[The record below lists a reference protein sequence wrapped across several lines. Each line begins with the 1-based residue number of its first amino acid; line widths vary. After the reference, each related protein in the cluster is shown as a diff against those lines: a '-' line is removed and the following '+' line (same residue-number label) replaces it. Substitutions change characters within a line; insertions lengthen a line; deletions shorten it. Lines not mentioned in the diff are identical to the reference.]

1 MSLSVNRLLGL
12 SIVGGATLSL
22 FTSLR
27 FSFFGLGE
35 LLIIFSF
42 FLTNFSRIPPI
53 NLLNYPFTIF
63 WAVYITASLMGAF
76 LNLTILNNQTGTT
89 AKMSLDLFAY
99 IFIFATSFTLEANI
113 NQKSINP
120 WQLLKGFIILSS
132 IILTILLFIS
142 FYTPSL
148 LGLDLMYDET
158 SFAPLVTN
166 VHQITMFYIILPFLC
181 VGILIKE
188 YEIYPKQN
196 SIFKTILLLALF
208 CTTIY
213 MALTAQATKAV
224 VGFWLGVGCLF
235 LFYFISRSGI
245 ILRSLIIYSIII
257 SVVFIFYY
265 FDLLRIF
272 SDFFVDADG
281 ADGARAQLYGG
292 AINLISE
299 SPILGRGPGGHI
311 WKGEL
316 YWDVHQTFLTAFI
329 QAGIIGFVSL
339 IALIYRF
346 VRDIFNESIF
356 LASMAPLAIYAL
368 GGDILR
374 RLPVWIL
381 LILIMYAVRHVRL
394 ESYNKIDNTPHQ
406 MTTFNT

>member
-1 MSLSVNRLLGL
+1 
-12 SIVGGATLSL
+12 
-22 FTSLR
+22 
-27 FSFFGLGE
+27 
-35 LLIIFSF
+35 
-42 FLTNFSRIPPI
+42 
-53 NLLNYPFTIF
+53 
-63 WAVYITASLMGAF
+63 MGAF

-99 IFIFATSFTLEANI
+99 IFIFATAFTLEANI

-132 IILTILLFIS
+132 IILTILLLIS

-148 LGLDLMYDET
+148 LGLALMYDET

-181 VGILIKE
+181 IGILMKE
-188 YEIYPKQN
+188 YEIYPEQN
-196 SIFKTILLLALF
+196 SIFKTILLLTLF

-224 VGFWLGVGCLF
+224 VGFWLGVACLF
-235 LFYFISRSGI
+235 LFYFISKSGI
-245 ILRSLIIYSIII
+245 ILRSLIIYSLIICI
-257 SVVFIFYY
+257 VFIFYY

-281 ADGARAQLYGG
+281 IDGARAHLYGG
-292 AINLISE
+292 ALNLISE

-339 IALIYRF
+339 MLLIYRF
-346 VRDIFNESIF
+346 ARDILNESIF

-394 ESYNKIDNTPHQ
+394 ESYKKIDNTPRQ